1 MNYSRQLGQIDT
13 RDPQR
18 ALMQM
23 AQHMVLIQQESAR
36 AISKLEARIKELEE
50 VTP

>member
-1 MNYSRQLGQIDT
+1 MNYSRQLGQIDP
-13 RDPQR
+13 REPQK
-18 ALMQM
+18 AMAQM
-23 AQHMVLIQQESAR
+23 AQHISLIQQESAR